1 MPKTQALDSQ
11 IGHYPGTIQGRDTVL
26 GQKSSRMACLPPKLI
41 TISAIEL
48 RTLGSQK
55 F

>member
-1 MPKTQALDSQ
+1 MVAGKLGKFLYLTNVC
-11 IGHYPGTIQGRDTVL
+11 TVL

-48 RTLGSQK
+48 RTLVS
-55 F
+55 